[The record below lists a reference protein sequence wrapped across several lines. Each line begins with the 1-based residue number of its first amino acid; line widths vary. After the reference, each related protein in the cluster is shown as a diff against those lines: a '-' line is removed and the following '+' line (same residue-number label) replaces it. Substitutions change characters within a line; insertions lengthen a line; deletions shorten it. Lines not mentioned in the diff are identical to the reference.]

1 MVKTSPSSAGGSGL
15 IPGPGANSIK
25 TLKIIHIK
33 KKIFKKKKHHHSEVS
48 LHTHH
53 NSLNEKD
60 KNHQILAKV
69 LNQY

>member
-1 MVKTSPSSAGGSGL
+1 MLHLKIIFVCKL
-15 IPGPGANSIK
+15 MFDF
-25 TLKIIHIK
+25 LKIIHIK